1 MDHSSSKTP
10 SSYNKYHLMP
20 DSSLWAV
27 KLNEQ
32 KKISIKNCSKIVLNM
47 EKAPRQVGKMLSN
60 FSTIGDIQ
68 S

>member
-1 MDHSSSKTP
+1 
-10 SSYNKYHLMP
+10 MP

-27 KLNEQ
+27 ILNEQ